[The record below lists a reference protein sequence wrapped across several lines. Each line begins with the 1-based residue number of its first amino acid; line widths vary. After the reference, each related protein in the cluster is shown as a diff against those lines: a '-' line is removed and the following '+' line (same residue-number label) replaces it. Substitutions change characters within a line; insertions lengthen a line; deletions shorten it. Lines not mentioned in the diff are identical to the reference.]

1 MPDRR
6 QPEAMDN
13 EREPPRRWRRRQ
25 RDLGYAL
32 WASFLMSCAATA
44 VFFAAVDPEVLS
56 GNNTLHWEI
65 GREAGYA
72 IGFFGFWLLT
82 LATAAFVIWLVRS
95 EPALSPRG
103 TSRRGN
109 GQRDGRRRGGL
120 WRRRVRPS
128 APEGREE
135 RP

>member
-1 MPDRR
+1 
-6 QPEAMDN
+6 MDT
-13 EREPPRRWRRRQ
+13 EHEQPRRWRRRQ
-25 RDLGYAL
+25 RDFAYAL
-32 WASFLMSCAATA
+32 WASFLMSSAATA

-56 GNNTLHWEI
+56 GNNTLNWEI

-95 EPALSPRG
+95 ESALAPRG
-103 TSRRGN
+103 TSRRVN
-109 GQRDGRRRGGL
+109 GRKNGRRRGGL
-120 WRRRVRPS
+120 WRRRARPGAS
-128 APEGREE
+128 EGREE

>member
-6 QPEAMDN
+6 HGEVMDPALDQP
-13 EREPPRRWRRRQ
+13 RPWRRRQ
-25 RDLGYAL
+25 RDFAYAL

-44 VFFAAVDPEVLS
+44 VFFAAVDPKVLS
-56 GNNTLHWEI
+56 GNNTLNWEI
-65 GREAGYA
+65 GRQAGYA

-82 LATAAFVIWLVRS
+82 LATAVFVIWLVRS
-95 EPALSPRG
+95 ESALSPRG
-103 TSRRGN
+103 TSRRGDGRTN
-109 GQRDGRRRGGL
+109 GRRRGGL
-120 WRRRVRPS
+120 WRRRARPV